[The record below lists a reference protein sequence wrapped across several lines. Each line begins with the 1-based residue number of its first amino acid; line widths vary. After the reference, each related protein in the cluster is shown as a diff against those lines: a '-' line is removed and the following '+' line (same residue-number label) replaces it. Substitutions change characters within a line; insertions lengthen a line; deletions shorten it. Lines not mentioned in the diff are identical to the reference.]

1 MWKRENQKVL
11 DYDVCFLYYFAVEL
25 VEDAV
30 KLDTDMHAFDAEP
43 SESSLQSTMS
53 QKGKEHPQV
62 HVESIGSLI
71 KKVLDLH
78 GSFIFPFSFSGFFIF
93 SMNHR

>member
-1 MWKRENQKVL
+1 M
-11 DYDVCFLYYFAVEL
+11 AVEL

-30 KLDTDMHAFDAEP
+30 KLDTDMHALDAEP

-53 QKGKEHPQV
+53 QKGKERPLV
-62 HVESIGSLI
+62 HVESNGSLI

-78 GSFIFPFSFSGFFIF
+78 GSFVFSSAFSCIFIF